1 MIITHKAGNLVS
13 LNTKGRPIDRLQLE
27 WYKTNKRI
35 VHKATTGGH
44 KISIK
49 FLKENP
55 DWKEGDIVFADDKN
69 WISVEIIPCEAIV
82 LTPDTI
88 IEAAAI
94 SYEIGNKHLP
104 LFYENNELLVPY
116 DPPLL
121 RLLQASGYDVKV
133 EIRKLQHPLKT
144 SVSPHGPTESSG
156 SLFNKILRLT
166 TNP

>member
-1 MIITHKAGNLVS
+1 MTITEKPGNISSFDNSGKA
-13 LNTKGRPIDRLQLE
+13 IDVLCME
-27 WYKTNKRI
+27 WYETNKRI
-35 VHKATTGGH
+35 LHKQTSGGQ

-49 FLKENP
+49 FLQENP
-55 DWKEGDIVFADDKN
+55 DWKEGEIVFADDKN
-69 WISVEIIPCEAIV
+69 WISVEIIPCEVMV

-88 IEAAAI
+88 SEAATI

-121 RLLQASGYDVKV
+121 RLLQASGYTVKV

-144 SVSPHGPTESSG
+144 SVSPHGHTQSNG

-166 TNP
+166 TT